1 MIDLKADS
9 PLDMDM
15 DLEPL
20 EPFEPLEMAEAEAP
34 ASLAESD
41 PLNDAIDELE
51 KSISDEELDG
61 AAKKLSGNPNYNKS
75 VFDVPVEVQVIIGST
90 RMSVSQLMAL
100 EPDTVVTLDSKI
112 GEPVDIAVNGKKIG
126 EGELEINSNDPNS
139 LCVRIVKLGS

>member
-9 PLDMDM
+9 PLDMD
-15 DLEPL
+15 LEPL
-20 EPFEPLEMAEAEAP
+20 EPLEQSELAP
-34 ASLAESD
+34 AEEPAKFVDSD
-41 PLNDAIDELE
+41 PLNEAIDELQ
-51 KSISDEELDG
+51 KSISDDELDG
-61 AAKKLSGNPNYNKS
+61 AARKFSGNANYNKS

-90 RMSVSQLMAL
+90 SMSVSQLMAM

-126 EGELEINSNDPNS
+126 EGELEINAHDPNS